1 MRFAG
6 MALAL
11 ALVLSGCGGEAAKES
26 SPTRKATSKSSIKPA
41 KVTTGPSATAAT
53 GVPAPGD
60 LVDFQCSPD
69 GEGIWK
75 ASGILRNGS
84 KKPVTYQV
92 TVYVGEADGKEA
104 KAITKQVQSVQAG
117 GSIKVE
123 LKKIPAGEDA
133 TQCYVRV
140 LAK

>member
-11 ALVLSGCGGEAAKES
+11 VLVLSGCGAATPGVSEPKAK
-26 SPTRKATSKSSIKPA
+26 PTAKSSTKPA
-41 KVTTGPSATAAT
+41 KATVKPTAAT

-60 LVDFQCSPD
+60 LTDFQCASDKD
-69 GEGIWK
+69 GWK
-75 ASGILRNGS
+75 ASGILRNGA
-84 KKPVTYQV
+84 KKPVTYKV
-92 TVYVGEADGKEA
+92 TVFVGRADGKEA
-104 KAITKQVQSVQAG
+104 DALTKEVQLVQAG
-117 GSIKVE
+117 GSIRLE
-123 LKKIPAGEDA
+123 MKKIPAAKDA